1 MNSNISSALFGAI
14 IVILLCL
21 PIFLLNRNKR
31 KNRRK
36 NLKKLSDLAAS
47 NGGKIDKHELFNHFA
62 IGIDKDK
69 KCLYYC
75 PIDENEGD
83 NKIFDLTQFK
93 NSRIVRRTSTSRS
106 DDGTEQMI
114 DHLALGLIPLSK
126 KSQEIQ
132 LEFYN
137 SDQSMRLSGELQ
149 SLQEW
154 SERINKMLK

>member
-1 MNSNISSALFGAI
+1 MNSSISSALFGAI
-14 IVILLCL
+14 IVLLLCL

-31 KNRRK
+31 KERRK
-36 NLKKLSDLAAS
+36 NLKILSDLAS
-47 NGGKIDKHELFNHFA
+47 TNGGKIDKHEILNHFA
-62 IGIDKDK
+62 IGIDMDK

-75 PIDENEGD
+75 QIGQNPDANQVV
-83 NKIFDLTQFK
+83 DLTQFK
-93 NSRIVRRTSTSRS
+93 NSRVVRRTSTNRS

-126 KSQEIQ
+126 KNKEIQ

-137 SDQSMRLSGELQ
+137 SDLSMRLSGELQ

-154 SERINKMLK
+154 SERINKILK